1 MADIID
7 SASEIEELQRN
18 TAIKMRRLN
27 HQAISATH
35 CCECGDPIDER
46 RRLAVQGCR
55 TCASCGEEIELRTN
69 NGDCDGLKAANFN
82 IVQLRCKMFRIIFPN
97 TWYVDHHGTPCKIL
111 RSTHNKVHYIR
122 KGRTCIASMFRFN
135 HDFEPVNKADADR
148 IAEEIETAEHIKK
161 LRAIRRK

>member
-27 HQAISATH
+27 YLAVSATY

-55 TCASCGEEIELRTN
+55 TCASCQQDLEL
-69 NGDCDGLKAANFN
+69 
-82 IVQLRCKMFRIIFPN
+82 
-97 TWYVDHHGTPCKIL
+97 
-111 RSTHNKVHYIR
+111 IR
-122 KGRTCIASMFRFN
+122 KQRG
-135 HDFEPVNKADADR
+135 
-148 IAEEIETAEHIKK
+148 IK
-161 LRAIRRK
+161 

>member
-55 TCASCGEEIELRTN
+55 TCASCQQDLELIS
-69 NGDCDGLKAANFN
+69 K
-82 IVQLRCKMFRIIFPN
+82 Q
-97 TWYVDHHGTPCKIL
+97 
-111 RSTHNKVHYIR
+111 
-122 KGRTCIASMFRFN
+122 KGS
-135 HDFEPVNKADADR
+135 K
-148 IAEEIETAEHIKK
+148 
-161 LRAIRRK
+161 

>member
-55 TCASCGEEIELRTN
+55 TCASCQEDLELISKQR
-69 NGDCDGLKAANFN
+69 GSKLA
-82 IVQLRCKMFRIIFPN
+82 IFS
-97 TWYVDHHGTPCKIL
+97 CSAMIL
-111 RSTHNKVHYIR
+111 SL
-122 KGRTCIASMFRFN
+122 ASS
-135 HDFEPVNKADADR
+135 
-148 IAEEIETAEHIKK
+148 
-161 LRAIRRK
+161 

>member
-55 TCASCGEEIELRTN
+55 TCASCQEDLNLSVNRE
-69 NGDCDGLKAANFN
+69 
-82 IVQLRCKMFRIIFPN
+82 V
-97 TWYVDHHGTPCKIL
+97 
-111 RSTHNKVHYIR
+111 RSERN
-122 KGRTCIASMFRFN
+122 
-135 HDFEPVNKADADR
+135 
-148 IAEEIETAEHIKK
+148 
-161 LRAIRRK
+161 

>member
-27 HQAISATH
+27 YLVVSATH

-55 TCASCGEEIELRTN
+55 NCASCQQDLEL
-69 NGDCDGLKAANFN
+69 
-82 IVQLRCKMFRIIFPN
+82 
-97 TWYVDHHGTPCKIL
+97 
-111 RSTHNKVHYIR
+111 IR
-122 KGRTCIASMFRFN
+122 KQRG
-135 HDFEPVNKADADR
+135 
-148 IAEEIETAEHIKK
+148 IK
-161 LRAIRRK
+161 